1 MLTRITT
8 AKSTWTL
15 TKTPPRQLPK
25 KSDIATCLSCQAL
38 IILAQR
44 NLLRSS
50 GGASRQG
57 RRQDHQARTQ
67 GALTVEGGI
76 NDNDIL
82 GIPNKNLLRGEA
94 QEVDRTQQVG
104 QVQVQ
109 VQHVPTISTPL
120 IMEELV
126 FHYTL
131 LLVLVCLYDLTSWF
145 ERVGIPSL
153 FFESRERT
161 TMPEQGASRVHSSDL
176 QQTIWAHLSL
186 LGCSRRE
193 ATRIQITLF

>member
-1 MLTRITT
+1 M
-8 AKSTWTL
+8 
-15 TKTPPRQLPK
+15 
-25 KSDIATCLSCQAL
+25 
-38 IILAQR
+38 
-44 NLLRSS
+44 
-50 GGASRQG
+50 
-57 RRQDHQARTQ
+57 
-67 GALTVEGGI
+67 EGGI

-131 LLVLVCLYDLTSWF
+131 LLVLVCLYDLTS
-145 ERVGIPSL
+145 
-153 FFESRERT
+153 
-161 TMPEQGASRVHSSDL
+161 
-176 QQTIWAHLSL
+176 
-186 LGCSRRE
+186 
-193 ATRIQITLF
+193 